1 MDLEEKEKI
10 LDRLRLEI
18 ICFEDRCEK
27 YQDSIKEKD
36 KVIEELNT
44 KVLHMQDFVKEKL
57 YCFID

>member
-1 MDLEEKEKI
+1 MDLEEKDKI

-18 ICFEDRCEK
+18 ICFEDRIEK